1 MLKIG
6 SSSAAAG
13 APTQKI
19 KQKKTPRKYKSN
31 PDNYKANKQVNKKN
45 ALLQQTQKKKTVNGM
60 LQMGSKD
67 LAW

>member
-45 ALLQQTQKKKTVNGM
+45 ALLQQT
-60 LQMGSKD
+60 
-67 LAW
+67 